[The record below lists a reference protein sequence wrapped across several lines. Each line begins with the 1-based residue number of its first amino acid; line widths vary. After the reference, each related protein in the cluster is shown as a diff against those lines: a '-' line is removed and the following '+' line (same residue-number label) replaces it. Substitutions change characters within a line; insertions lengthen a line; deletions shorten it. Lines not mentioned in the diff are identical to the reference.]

1 MIFKVKEI
9 AQNLL
14 DLNPDPVI
22 EYKILTEI
30 IELDKESPQYKDARK
45 NLIKSKN
52 VRQLE
57 KSQFEDGSWGTFHG
71 GKQVGKKQVWTTE
84 MGVQR
89 AVVLGLD
96 KEHKLLKKVTNY
108 IEKVFEKKIDIPDYP
123 EKNDRWESGKNLF
136 LSSTLS
142 LINKEHPIVKE
153 AISLWEKIVCKVFIS
168 GKYNQEAEINA
179 HKELTGATV
188 KDSYLTINNK
198 YSLMLLGR
206 SKSQLRKR
214 YEKPLLEWLFKRED
228 GIGYQNAPLNTP
240 PISMRSGFLDRLFN
254 SQEILSN
261 FDVWRHFAGDF
272 IEWIW
277 QQRKEDGFW
286 DFGPR
291 VNTGC
296 SYYFPLSEN
305 WSKRINGKIDWTT
318 RVLILLSKYNKK

>member
-14 DLNPDPVI
+14 DLNPDPIVK
-22 EYKILTEI
+22 YKLMKEV
-30 IELDKESPQYKDARK
+30 IELDKEDFRYKEARK
-45 NLIKSKN
+45 NLIKSEN
-52 VRQLE
+52 IRQLE
-57 KSQFEDGSWGTFHG
+57 KSQFKDGSWGTLHG
-71 GKQVGKKQVWTTE
+71 GMQVGKKQVWTTE

-96 KEHKLLKKVTNY
+96 KEHKLLKKVINY
-108 IEKVFEKKIDIPDYP
+108 IEKVFERKIDIPDYP
-123 EKNDRWESGKNLF
+123 EKNDRWETGKNLF
-136 LSSTLS
+136 LSLTLS
-142 LINKEHPIVKE
+142 LIDKEHPLVKE
-153 AISLWEKIVCKVFIS
+153 AINLWEKIACKVFIS

-188 KDSYLTINNK
+188 KDSYLTISNK
-198 YSLMLLGR
+198 YSLILLGK
-206 SKSQLRKR
+206 SKSGLRKS
-214 YEKPLLEWLFKRED
+214 YQKPLLEWLFKRED
-228 GIGYQNAPLNTP
+228 GIGYQNAPLSTP
-240 PISMRSGFLDRLFN
+240 PKSIKSGFLDRLFN

-261 FDVWRHFAGDF
+261 FDIWKNFADDF

-291 VNTGC
+291 VNAGY

-305 WSKRINGKIDWTT
+305 WNKRVNRKIDWTT
-318 RVLILLSKYNKK
+318 RVLILLSKYSKK